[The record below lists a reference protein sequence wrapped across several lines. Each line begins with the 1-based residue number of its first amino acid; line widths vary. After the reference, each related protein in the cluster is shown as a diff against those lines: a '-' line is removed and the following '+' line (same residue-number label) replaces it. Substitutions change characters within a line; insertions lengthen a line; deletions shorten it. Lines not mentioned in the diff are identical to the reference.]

1 MINAFEAREKTDLLV
16 VLDEAKR
23 VEEAKV
29 FCEVICDTAIREA
42 VEKRQFNVVVAIPM
56 YINPIYVEKYLKLN
70 KYNTEIHVATHSILI
85 KWKF

>member
-1 MINAFEAREKTDLLV
+1 MISAFEAREKVNTLV

-23 VEEAKV
+23 IEEAKV

-70 KYNTEIHVATHSILI
+70 KYNTEIQVITHSILI
-85 KWKF
+85 KWEF